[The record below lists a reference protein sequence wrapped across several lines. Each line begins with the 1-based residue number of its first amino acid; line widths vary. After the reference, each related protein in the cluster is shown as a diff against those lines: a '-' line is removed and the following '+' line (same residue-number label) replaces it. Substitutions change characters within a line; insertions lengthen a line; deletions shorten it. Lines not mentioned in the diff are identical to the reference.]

1 MTNILI
7 FIVAF
12 LFIVTL
18 VQILRVSELM
28 AAVQKTD
35 VNDVTDKDNK
45 TQARLFLIVGSLFI
59 GFVIW
64 QILEWEHF
72 ILPPASSDHG
82 AQIDTLMQ
90 FTMGLILTVFFI
102 LTPMLFFF
110 AYKYRGRTNNTAYYY
125 THNNKLEIIW
135 TVIPTIVLTGVIIFG
150 LKTWDKAM
158 NVDTTDSQVIEVYAK
173 QFNWTARYSGADNI
187 LGSAHYRLVAP
198 KTDTSRSNVL
208 GIDMR
213 DPNALDDIIISAA
226 DNVVHLVKGTPVVL
240 KFRSQDVIHS
250 AFLPHF
256 RVQMNCVPGMTTQF
270 AFTPTKTTAEM
281 KESEGDDFEYIL
293 LCNKICGSA
302 HYNMQM
308 KFIVETQE
316 EYNTWI
322 SSQTT
327 EEEKEE
333 LQLEKAK
340 LVTQKL

>member
-7 FIVAF
+7 FIIAF
-12 LFIVTL
+12 LVVATL

-64 QILEWEHF
+64 QILEWRHF

-82 AQIDTLMQ
+82 HQLDTLMQ

-158 NVDTTDSQVIEVYAK
+158 NVDTTDAQVIEVYAK
-173 QFNWTARYSGADNI
+173 QFNWTARYSGTDNT
-187 LGSAHYRLVAP
+187 LGSANYR
-198 KTDTSRSNVL
+198 
-208 GIDMR
+208 
-213 DPNALDDIIISAA
+213 
-226 DNVVHLVKGTPVVL
+226 LVKGTNALGVDMEDPTAADDKITREVHLVSNKPVLL

-250 AFLPHF
+250 AYLPHF

-281 KESEGDDFEYIL
+281 KESEGEDFEYIL

>member
-7 FIVAF
+7 FIVVF

-28 AAVQKTD
+28 SAIQKQD
-35 VNDVTDKDNK
+35 VNEVTDKDNK

-64 QILEWEHF
+64 QILEWSPF
-72 ILPPASSDHG
+72 LLPPASSDHG
-82 AQIDTLMQ
+82 SQIDTLMQ

-102 LTPMLFFF
+102 LTPVLFFF
-110 AYKYRGRTNNTAYYY
+110 VYKYRGRTNNTAYYY

-158 NVDTTDSQVIEVYAK
+158 NVDTTDAQVIEVYAK
-173 QFNWTARYSGADNI
+173 QFNWTARYSGTDNT
-187 LGSAHYRLVAP
+187 LGSANYR
-198 KTDTSRSNVL
+198 
-208 GIDMR
+208 
-213 DPNALDDIIISAA
+213 
-226 DNVVHLVKGTPVVL
+226 LVKGTNALGVDMEDPTAADDKITREVHLVSNKPVLL

-250 AFLPHF
+250 AYLPHF

-270 AFTPTKTTAEM
+270 AFTPTQTTQEM
-281 KESEGDDFEYIL
+281 KQQEGKDFEYIL

-316 EYNTWI
+316 EYNTWLA
-322 SSQTT
+322 SQKTLS
-327 EEEKEE
+327 EK
-333 LQLEKAK
+333 LL
-340 LVTQKL
+340 TQK

>member
-1 MTNILI
+1 MKKKTKLLI

-45 TQARLFLIVGSLFI
+45 TQARIFLIVGTLFI

-64 QILEWEHF
+64 QILEWSPF
-72 ILPPASSDHG
+72 FLPPSSSDHG
-82 AQIDTLMQ
+82 SKIDTLMQ

-158 NVDTTDSQVIEVYAK
+158 NVDTTDAQVIEVYAK
-173 QFNWTARYSGADNI
+173 QFNWTARYAGEDNK
-187 LGSAHYRLVAP
+187 LGSANYRLVYP
-198 KTDTSRSNVL
+198 INPL
-208 GIDMR
+208 GT
-213 DPNALDDIIISAA
+213 NALGVDMGDSTAA
-226 DNVVHLVKGTPVVL
+226 DDKITREVHLVINKPVLL

-250 AFLPHF
+250 AYLPHF

-270 AFTPTKTTAEM
+270 AFTPTQTTQEM
-281 KESEGDDFEYIL
+281 KQQEGEDFEYIL
-293 LCNKICGSA
+293 LCNKICGSQ
-302 HYNMQM
+302 HYTMQM

-316 EYNTWI
+316 EYDVWL
-322 SSQTT
+322 SSQKTLS
-327 EEEKEE
+327 EK
-333 LQLEKAK
+333 LL
-340 LVTQKL
+340 TQK